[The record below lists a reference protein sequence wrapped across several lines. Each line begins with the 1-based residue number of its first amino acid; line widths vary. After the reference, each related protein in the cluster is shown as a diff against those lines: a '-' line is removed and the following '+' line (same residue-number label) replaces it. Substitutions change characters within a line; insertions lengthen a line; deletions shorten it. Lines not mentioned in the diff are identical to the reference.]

1 MLSISSPYYYHKVNM
16 FLNIIV
22 LISSTIF
29 QTYDIKSY
37 DHDHMP
43 FHHPQ
48 KLKLKLKG
56 KNIKLRKIL
65 VL

>member
-1 MLSISSPYYYHKVNM
+1 M